1 MNVKAASRD
10 DVLAAHR
17 VPPQL
22 MGAMPGEKSAFGDV
36 EKAARVYAINELMPV
51 MEAMKHINDWLGEE
65 VIRFNSYALLDEKQP
80 RDGAVLLPEL
90 NHFLGAV
97 RLEIINFRENVI
109 LNGFTN
115 GGVG

>member
-1 MNVKAASRD
+1 
-10 DVLAAHR
+10 
-17 VPPQL
+17 
-22 MGAMPGEKSAFGDV
+22 MGLSF
-36 EKAARVYAINELMPV
+36 
-51 MEAMKHINDWLGEE
+51 
-65 VIRFNSYALLDEKQP
+65 
-80 RDGAVLLPEL
+80 LPEL